1 MYLIQTFKFVI
12 ISHSEHYLYGLYV
25 CTCEF
30 SLHRESFDV
39 ILVDTRH
46 STMGVLRL
54 VSERCQSKYML
65 MKLKNDQQCFYN
77 EERVSPHKNYSSS

>member
-1 MYLIQTFKFVI
+1 M
-12 ISHSEHYLYGLYV
+12 V
-25 CTCEF
+25 CMCVLVNSRFIEN
-30 SLHRESFDV
+30 RESFDV
-39 ILVDTRH
+39 ILVDTCH

-65 MKLKNDQQCFYN
+65 MKLKNDQQRFYS